1 MSTISGRES
10 ELIRA
15 AHELVKSMDSWSV
28 EKRELAHQ
36 RFREAAIAYAR
47 SVGMVEREA
56 L

>member
-28 EKRELAHQ
+28 EKRSPTPGAWGWWRGRRCEGPPL
-36 RFREAAIAYAR
+36 
-47 SVGMVEREA
+47 
-56 L
+56 